1 VPSLV
6 INGRYDA
13 SQNVVISPFFWR
25 IPRAKW
31 VRFEEGSHMPYW
43 EIQERYMELVA
54 GFLDA

>member
-1 VPSLV
+1 VTSLV

-13 SQNVVISPFFWR
+13 SQDVVVAPFFWR

-43 EIQERYMELVA
+43 EVRERYMQLVTD
-54 GFLDA
+54 FLDG